1 MTVRRRNHYDVTD
14 RIRISHPGDVAA
26 ECGRLLGAVY
36 ADLDR
41 AALAQ
46 AFEIFGRLYAG
57 RLPGYVGCD
66 TWYHDAQHSLDCA
79 LAMARLLDG
88 QARCPAPSEPL
99 GARRALLG
107 LVIALFH
114 DAGYIRRDGD
124 RAANGA
130 EYTLSHVQRSA
141 DFLEAVLPQL
151 GYAAE
156 AALAARIVHF
166 TGYEMPLDA
175 VDVREPRDRLLGFL
189 VGTAD
194 LISQTADRCYP
205 EKCRDFLFPE
215 FELCGL
221 AGDTP
226 RADRPLLYRSRREL
240 LVGTEHFNN
249 RLWSERLDGYFGG
262 VHRYL
267 GVHFEGRYGGR
278 NPYVESIRSNLE
290 RVERAVARPDVERAL
305 SRRPSVIGSAR
316 LREILDQAARKPA
329 PRRGTHPLRA
339 RAPGSERSA
348 AKLR

>member
-26 ECGRLLGAVY
+26 ECRRLLAAVY
-36 ADLDR
+36 PDLDR

-57 RLPGYVGCD
+57 RLSGYVGCD

-88 QARCPAPSEPL
+88 QARSQAPSEPL
-99 GARRALLG
+99 GARRAVLG
-107 LVIALFH
+107 VVIALFH

-124 RAANGA
+124 EAANGA

-141 DFLEAVLPQL
+141 EFLEAVLPTL
-151 GYAAE
+151 GYADE
-156 AALAARIVHF
+156 AALAGRIVHF

-175 VDVREPRDRLLGFL
+175 VDVRDPRDRLLGFL

-194 LISQTADRCYP
+194 LLSQTADRCYP

-215 FELCGL
+215 FEICGL
-221 AGDTP
+221 AGETKRP
-226 RADRPLLYRSRREL
+226 GRPLLYRSRREL
-240 LVGTEHFNN
+240 LVGTESFNT
-249 RLWSERLDGYFGG
+249 RLWTERLDGYFGG
-262 VHRYL
+262 VHRYM
-267 GVHFEGRYGGR
+267 GVHFEGRFGGR
-278 NPYVESIRSNLE
+278 NPYVDSIRSNLE
-290 RVERAVARPDVERAL
+290 RVERAVARPDLERAL
-305 SRRPSVIGSAR
+305 SRRPAVIGSAR
-316 LREILDQAARKPA
+316 LREILDQSARKPA
-329 PRRGTHPLRA
+329 AVRRSASRA
-339 RAPGSERSA
+339 LVGSTPSA